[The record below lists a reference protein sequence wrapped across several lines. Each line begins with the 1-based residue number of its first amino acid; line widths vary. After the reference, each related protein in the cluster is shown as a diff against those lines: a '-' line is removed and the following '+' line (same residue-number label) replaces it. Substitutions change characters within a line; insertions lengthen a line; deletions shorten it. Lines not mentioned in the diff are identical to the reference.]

1 MTAKRQ
7 EMGREGRAQEHAH
20 LAVLTG
26 SQPVMVLGSSHAERK
41 SPQSVGAGG
50 ISGHSTPGKDARRM
64 VGLQNLRSAALGV
77 SHKALQTGVTD

>member
-7 EMGREGRAQEHAH
+7 EMGRE
-20 LAVLTG
+20 
-26 SQPVMVLGSSHAERK
+26 AERRTCT
-41 SPQSVGAGG
+41 SRSAARQPTGNGAGEQPRRQKVTTERG
-50 ISGHSTPGKDARRM
+50 SWWDPGHSTPGKDARRT